1 MKIAHYKKTPIALA
15 PDELSDCIN
24 KYTKHESFVNENFN
38 ECDVIQYHN
47 RYIYITH
54 LSKYNINKNNLIKK
68 PSFILYHSFP
78 EITDNY
84 KDVIMANTFIIILK
98 KIFGRKS
105 LSIFLNKKKSQFVK
119 KFCSK
124 KNDPIKQ
131 MVIGQYQ
138 ATLSEFKSYKIM
150 KNIIDFNKEIY
161 NVNILKN
168 NKIKIGYSPSI
179 TKKSTRSIW
188 ETKGYR
194 RTIYIIKNI
203 AKLYN
208 IDYDII
214 TNVPFKEC
222 LERKSRCNIIIDE
235 CVTGS
240 YHKSALEG
248 LALGKM
254 TICSISNEVEQVI
267 KNASGSNT
275 IPFQNIWITELEIE
289 LKKIISLGSKY
300 INSKGLENRLWM
312 EKYWD
317 PKKIATEYTDYYFN
331 KKNP

>member
-1 MKIAHYKKTPIALA
+1 MIISHYKKTPIALA
-15 PDELSDCIN
+15 PDELSNCIN
-24 KYTKHESFVNENFN
+24 KYTEHESFVNENFN
-38 ECDVIQYHN
+38 KCDIIQYHN

-54 LSKYNINKNNLIKK
+54 LWKYEIDKRNLIKK

-84 KDVIMANTFIIILK
+84 KDVIMANTLIIILK

-105 LSIFLNKKKSQFVK
+105 LSIFLNIKKSQFAK
-119 KFCSK
+119 YISFK
-124 KNDPIKQ
+124 KNDAVKQ

-138 ATLSEFKSYKIM
+138 ATLNEFKHYKIM
-150 KNIIDFNKEIY
+150 RNIIDFNKEIY

-179 TKKSTRSIW
+179 IKKSTRSIW
-188 ETKGYR
+188 ETKGYG
-194 RTIYIIKNI
+194 RTINIIKNI
-203 AKLYN
+203 AKLFS
-208 IDYDII
+208 IEYDII
-214 TNVPFKEC
+214 TNAPFEEC
-222 LERKSRCNIIIDE
+222 LERKSKCNIIIDE

-254 TICSISNEVEQVI
+254 TICSISKEVGQVM
-267 KNASGSNT
+267 KKASGSNI
-275 IPFQNIWITELEIE
+275 IPFQNIWINELKFE
-289 LKKIISLGSKY
+289 LKKIIALGSKY
-300 INSKGLENRLWM
+300 INNKGLENRLWM

-317 PKKIATEYTDYYFN
+317 PKTIANEYTDYYFN
-331 KKNP
+331 KNNL